1 MKRLI
6 ELVGQIKWKT
16 IILYIVTISLLFVI
30 IATLLFG
37 VLLLMDKYDDRYI
50 EESEEIVGY
59 QLVKRTSF

>member
-59 QLVKRTSF
+59 QLVERTSF